1 MNDVTFTMDQIRAVV
16 IEVLADYTFL
26 KGEEYASFT
35 HGLIALTAKL
45 SDLAGEN
52 VKDSCLDKAE
62 DGSAK

>member
-1 MNDVTFTMDQIRAVV
+1 MNDVTFTMDQIRAVA

-52 VKDSCLDKAE
+52 VKDSCLDKS
-62 DGSAK
+62 DGAGPK